1 MLPPEHQIKIMQ
13 LAERIGIYS
22 HVSYTNGGEAR
33 LSKPIYSEPWEC
45 EKYVLVDMIYS
56 SLAKQV
62 NHKNKVLHFNYTII
76 DSLMKR

>member
-1 MLPPEHQIKIMQ
+1 MKEIAPQ

-22 HVSYTNGGEAR
+22 HVHTLMGG
-33 LSKPIYSEPWEC
+33 KPDLVNPSISEPWEC

-62 NHKNKVLHFNYTII
+62 NHKK
-76 DSLMKR
+76 